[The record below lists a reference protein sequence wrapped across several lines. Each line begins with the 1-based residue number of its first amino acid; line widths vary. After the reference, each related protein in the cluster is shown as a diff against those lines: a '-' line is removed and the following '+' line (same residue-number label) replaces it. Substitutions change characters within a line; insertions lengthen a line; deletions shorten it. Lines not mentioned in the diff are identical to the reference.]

1 MSVLEQR
8 EKYRRDIVDEY
19 RGLIKRKEEVE
30 KMIQSSQYR
39 NAILGRV
46 STSYWA
52 LLLVQW
58 NAMSTYACILEQRAG
73 IENIDLEA

>member
-1 MSVLEQR
+1 MLTLEQW
-8 EKYRRDIVDEY
+8 EKYKRGIVDEY
-19 RGLIKRKEEVE
+19 RDLIKRQEEVE

-39 NAILGRV
+39 KAILGSASV
-46 STSYWA
+46 SYWA

-73 IENIDLEA
+73 IDNIDLEA